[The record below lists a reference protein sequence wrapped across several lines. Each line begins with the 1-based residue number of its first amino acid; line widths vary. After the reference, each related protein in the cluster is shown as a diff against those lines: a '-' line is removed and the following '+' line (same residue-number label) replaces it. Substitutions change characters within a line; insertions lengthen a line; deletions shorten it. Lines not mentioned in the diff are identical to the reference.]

1 MAAAATAAGG
11 FFRKGP
17 YAVQRK
23 VCGQLLLAGQNRTV
37 ILFPA
42 VEGECTVHAVLR
54 AGHAGRNLC
63 NGIAAALNQRLL
75 CRSSIAFRQVTGNII
90 RQRVHQ
96 RMRCLERN
104 SVRILFHRGVLVSR
118 FRRPAADLLIAAL
131 TIISRSIP
139 LKPAIMIPADNLRL
153 VGGQNTVAAHL
164 LCVRERKGRAVEQQ
178 VITCGLCGVVVHCTV
193 RRDVDVCSIIGVNCA
208 AHVSHGIVIVH
219 HSIGLK
225 IHIDNRRARL
235 IGKDAC
241 TAGSSIAT
249 DRAVFRCNA
258 KGVSYCISI
267 DAAAIAGCLIGVDC
281 RTVQQANVRVADSS
295 THSIDTCAALC
306 RIFRNRNSVKF
317 NRSCAVSYDCAALGC
332 AVVIQ
337 QLGITESQI
346 RGCADIHTAADTVFR
361 VENRIAGDCGIG
373 DKVVVLAG
381 TAFFCFVRRIAKIDT
396 CTEFCGIILKKGLCS
411 VQHRMSQNH
420 TAAAVRSGVPLNMAA
435 VHGQRT
441 VSNQNTAAVT
451 AASRNAVFGHGNNPH
466 GYICVRRIDTAAA
479 DFAIA
484 VAADCFIT
492 RYGQIFELNNCA
504 VDCEAA
510 AILRIPAAGNRT
522 VFHGNL
528 RFITGNSHNCRLCV
542 TRQRKPA
549 EVERQRLIDGD
560 IFRNITEQNDGVVLL
575 CISNR
580 VSNRC
585 VLFLVDLCSAFRCL
599 RFCRSLRCGCAV
611 SCRFYVLRR
620 LTFCLRRFGVCAL
633 RRLIFRLKRFGVCVL
648 RRLIFRLRHRGI
660 CVRFILGGRLNL
672 LLRCHFFLLRCIRCC
687 KCERRHRQHHGCRQN
702 AG

>member
-1 MAAAATAAGG
+1 M
-11 FFRKGP
+11 
-17 YAVQRK
+17 
-23 VCGQLLLAGQNRTV
+23 
-37 ILFPA
+37 
-42 VEGECTVHAVLR
+42 
-54 AGHAGRNLC
+54 
-63 NGIAAALNQRLL
+63 
-75 CRSSIAFRQVTGNII
+75 
-90 RQRVHQ
+90 
-96 RMRCLERN
+96 
-104 SVRILFHRGVLVSR
+104 
-118 FRRPAADLLIAAL
+118 
-131 TIISRSIP
+131 
-139 LKPAIMIPADNLRL
+139 
-153 VGGQNTVAAHL
+153 
-164 LCVRERKGRAVEQQ
+164 
-178 VITCGLCGVVVHCTV
+178 
-193 RRDVDVCSIIGVNCA
+193 
-208 AHVSHGIVIVH
+208 H
-219 HSIGLK
+219 HSTGLK

-267 DAAAIAGCLIGVDC
+267 DATAIAGCLIGVDC

-451 AASRNAVFGHGNNPH
+451 AASRNAVFGHSNNPH

-492 RYGQIFELNNCA
+492 RYGQIFELNNCV

-510 AILRIPAAGNRT
+510 AILRISATGDRT
-522 VFHGNL
+522 VLHGNL
-528 RFITGNSHNCRLCV
+528 RFITGNGHNGRICV
-542 TRQRKPA
+542 ARQRKLT

-560 IFRNITEQNDGVVLL
+560 ILRNITEQNDGFAAV
-575 CISNR
+575 CCSNR
-580 VSNRC
+580 VSNSRIL
-585 VLFLVDLCSAFRCL
+585 VLSDLCSVFRCFRFCRVL
-599 RFCRSLRCGCAV
+599 RFCRSLRCGCAA
-611 SCRFYVLRR
+611 SCSGVLTCRIYVLRK
-620 LTFCLRRFGVCAL
+620 LTAL
-633 RRLIFRLKRFGVCVL
+633 GICVL

-660 CVRFILGGRLNL
+660 YVRFILGGRLNL
-672 LLRCHFFLLRCIRCC
+672 LLRCHFFLLRCIRC
-687 KCERRHRQHHGCRQN
+687 KCERRHCQQHGCRQN

>member
-1 MAAAATAAGG
+1 M
-11 FFRKGP
+11 
-17 YAVQRK
+17 QRK

-63 NGIAAALNQRLL
+63 NGIAAAINQRLL
-75 CRSSIAFRQVTGNII
+75 RRSGIAFRQVAGNII

-96 RMRCLERN
+96 RMRRLERN
-104 SVRILFHRGVLVSR
+104 SVPILFHRDVLVSR
-118 FRRPAADLLIAAL
+118 FRRPAADLLKAAL
-131 TIISRSIP
+131 TVLGCRVP
-139 LKPAIMIPADNLRL
+139 LKPAVMIPAGNFRL
-153 VGGQNTVAAHL
+153 VGGQNVVAAHV
-164 LCVRERKGRAVEQQ
+164 LCIRERKGRAVEQQ
-178 VITCGLCGVVVHCTV
+178 VITCGLCGVVVYCAV
-193 RRDVDVCSIIGVNCA
+193 RRDVDVCSIIGINCA

-219 HSIGLK
+219 HSTGLK

-249 DRAVFRCNA
+249 DRAVFRRNA
-258 KGVSYCISI
+258 KGVSHCISI
-267 DAAAIAGCLIGVDC
+267 DAAAIVGCCCIGVNC
-281 RTVQQANVRVADSS
+281 RTVQQVNVRVADSS
-295 THSIDTCAALC
+295 TQSIDTCATLC

-317 NRSCAVSYDCAALGC
+317 NRSGTVSYDCAALGC

-396 CTEFCGIILKKGLCS
+396 CTEFCGIILKKGVCS
-411 VQHRMSQNH
+411 VQFRMSQNH
-420 TAAAVRSGVPLNMAA
+420 TAAAVRSSVPLNMAT

-441 VSNQNTAAVT
+441 VSNQNTAAV
-451 AASRNAVFGHGNNPH
+451 AATFRNAVFGHGNILH
-466 GYICVRRIDTAAA
+466 GYICVQRIDTAAA

-528 RFITGNSHNCRLCV
+528 RFITGNGHNRRICI
-542 TRQRKPA
+542 TRQRTLS

-560 IFRNITEQNDGVVLL
+560 ILRNITEQNDGFAAV
-575 CISNR
+575 CCSNR
-580 VSNRC
+580 GSNSRIL
-585 VLFLVDLCSAFRCL
+585 VLADLCSVFRCFRFCRSFRFCRVL

-620 LTFCLRRFGVCAL
+620 LTFCLRRFGVCVL
-633 RRLIFRLKRFGVCVL
+633 RRLTFRLKRFGVCVL